1 MASLRHR
8 APNVAPIWLWPN
20 LLGLDAP
27 IVAVCWQWL
36 FMRILG
42 IPLPHVFHLILGLSV
57 WCIYLADRLYDAF
70 RSGKKLKAGT
80 DRLLFTRR
88 NFGPLLVTVLIA
100 GGVNLCLILRHI
112 PEKLVINGLITAA
125 AVFIYYVLRI
135 SGGSRTTSLVP
146 REILCGFLFAI
157 GTVIAPSTF
166 SEDRGTAIFIS
177 VSLLGMLFSANCIL
191 ISIWEKEADLAAE
204 DPSIASADSRIVPRI
219 AHLTIVIALAA
230 GCITFFTDWQLYLA
244 IALAAAGL
252 RLILLFQS
260 HLSLLTLRVLAD
272 AVLLSPLLLIRF
284 TR

>member
-1 MASLRHR
+1 MASIRHS

-36 FMRILG
+36 FMRVFG
-42 IPLPHVFHLILGLSV
+42 IPFPPVFHLILGLSV

-70 RSGKKLKAGT
+70 RSRKALKAGT

-100 GGVNLCLILRHI
+100 GCVNLFLILRYI
-112 PEKLVINGLITAA
+112 PEKLLVNGLITAA

-135 SGGSRTTSLVP
+135 SGSSRATSLVP

-157 GTVIAPSTF
+157 GTAIAPFTF
-166 SEDRGTAIFIS
+166 SDLTVTLLIS
-177 VSLLGMLFSANCIL
+177 ISLLGMLFSVNCIL
-191 ISIWEKEADLAAE
+191 ISIWEREADLAAE
-204 DPSIASADSRIVPRI
+204 DLSIASAESRIVPRI
-219 AHLTIVIALAA
+219 AALTTVIALTA
-230 GCITFFTDWQLYLA
+230 GCVTFFADWQLYLA

-252 RLILLFQS
+252 RLILLFQN

-272 AVLLSPLLLIRF
+272 TVLLTPLLLIRF